1 MYSKT
6 KRLYA
11 LLFIMVMVATT
22 VAACGKKEETKKQ
35 TELHVFAAAS
45 LKSSMEQ
52 IIADYEKE
60 HSDVKVI
67 LSADSSGTLLTQ
79 IQEGYECDIFFSAAT
94 KQVDQLEKD
103 GLIRDGVRKEVL
115 NNQVVLIKGK
125 NAKTEVTSLK
135 DLNKAKSFALA
146 AASVPVGKYTREA
159 LKNIGILDKSM
170 EASDITT
177 KQVSEAL
184 GGLEI
189 SEQGNVS
196 KVLLAVAEGS
206 CEVGTVYL
214 SDTYGYGDKV
224 DIIEKVPNT
233 ETGKVI
239 YPACLVVNKEADDL
253 KKQASKEF
261 FDYMTG
267 DKAMEVYKQH
277 YFDTD
282 STNK

>member
-146 AASVPVGKYTREA
+146 AAS
-159 LKNIGILDKSM
+159 I
-170 EASDITT
+170 
-177 KQVSEAL
+177 
-184 GGLEI
+184 
-189 SEQGNVS
+189 
-196 KVLLAVAEGS
+196 
-206 CEVGTVYL
+206 
-214 SDTYGYGDKV
+214 
-224 DIIEKVPNT
+224 
-233 ETGKVI
+233 
-239 YPACLVVNKEADDL
+239 
-253 KKQASKEF
+253 
-261 FDYMTG
+261 
-267 DKAMEVYKQH
+267 
-277 YFDTD
+277 
-282 STNK
+282 